1 MALDGKIALTDLTDR
16 SIEISSGITPRITPR
31 AKHPI
36 SRRMIDEEALKV
48 LYRLHHHGYLAYLV
62 GGSVRDLLLGKV
74 PKDFDVATNAHPHE
88 ITNLFKNSRIIGRRF
103 RLAHVFFKGNKI
115 VEVSTFR
122 SRSEFEEI
130 ETEEGEIIRK
140 DSFGTPEEDALRRDI
155 TINGLFYNIADFSLI
170 DYVGGMTDLERGIIR
185 TIGDPGE
192 RFQQDPVRMI
202 RVIRHAA
209 RTGFPIDDATYEAIF
224 RHRDEIRKCSPSRI
238 RDEFLRDLKEGMAQ
252 PSLQL
257 MLRTSLILSLF
268 PEFQRAFGDRS
279 SSRERNKQ
287 FFLSLF
293 GLVDELIKRNG
304 TFPEAVL
311 FSLLLFPL
319 IEAITPEH
327 LFLGDKE
334 RHLYLAQTIRW
345 AIYQLLVPFSFPK
358 AAKEMAYQILMTRS
372 SLERAIQKGGI
383 PRRLRMKKYFKEAV
397 LLYGIIAEAK
407 GEKVSSV
414 LRRAAPS
421 DLLPW
426 WPKEIETEQ
435 RKHLPR
441 GRRRRRFHRR
451 FTPPR

>member
-1 MALDGKIALTDLTDR
+1 
-16 SIEISSGITPRITPR
+16 
-31 AKHPI
+31 
-36 SRRMIDEEALKV
+36 MIDEEALKV

-122 SRSEFEEI
+122 SRSEFEEV
-130 ETEEGEIIRK
+130 ETEEGEIIRR

-155 TINGLFYNIADFSLI
+155 TINGLFYNIADFSII
-170 DYVGGMTDLERGIIR
+170 DYVGGMADLERGIIR

-209 RTGFPIDDATYEAIF
+209 RTGFLIDDPTYEAIF
-224 RHRDEIRKCSPSRI
+224 RHRDEIQKCSPSRI
-238 RDEFLRDLKEGMAQ
+238 RDECLRDLKEGVARS
-252 PSLQL
+252 SLQG
-257 MLRTSLILSLF
+257 MLETGLLFSLF
-268 PEFQRAFGDRS
+268 PELQRAFGDRS

-287 FFLSLF
+287 LFLSLF
-293 GLVDELIKRNG
+293 GLVDQLVKRNG

-311 FSLLLFPL
+311 LALFLFPL
-319 IEAITPEH
+319 IQAITPEH

-334 RHLYLAQTIRW
+334 RQLYLAQFVRW
-345 AIYQLLVPFSFPK
+345 VINQLFVPFSFPK
-358 AAKEMAYQILMTRS
+358 GAKEMAYQILMARS
-372 SLERAIQKGGI
+372 SLEKAIQRGGI
-383 PRRLRMKKYFKEAV
+383 PRRLRMKKYFREAV

-426 WPKEIETEQ
+426 WPEEIEAE
-435 RKHLPR
+435 RKGHWPR
-441 GRRRRRFHRR
+441 RRRRRRFPRR
-451 FTPPR
+451 FIPPQ

>member
-1 MALDGKIALTDLTDR
+1 
-16 SIEISSGITPRITPR
+16 
-31 AKHPI
+31 
-36 SRRMIDEEALKV
+36 MIDEEALKV

-257 MLRTSLILSLF
+257 MLQTGLILSLF
-268 PEFQRAFGDRS
+268 PEFQRVFGDRS
-279 SSRERNKQ
+279 ASREKNKQ
-287 FFLSLF
+287 FFLSIF
-293 GLVDELIKRNG
+293 SLVDQLVQRNG

-414 LRRAAPS
+414 LRRAVPS

-426 WPKEIETEQ
+426 WPKEIETEP
-435 RKHLPR
+435 RRHLPR
-441 GRRRRRFHRR
+441 RRRRRRFHTR
-451 FTPPR
+451 FIPPR